1 MTRFTTPEVA
11 KILDLGEDRIR
22 SCVRAGLL
30 SPDRGPRRQ
39 LRFTFQDLLLLRT
52 TKGLL
57 DARVPLPRIRRML
70 TSLRRQLPDDA
81 RLAALSIYADG
92 RRVVAWDGTARWQPD
107 SGQFLF
113 NFEAKAVARDVKA
126 VAKEVS
132 PIAAPPPL
140 PATPARGPALSAEQW
155 MTLASELEATSPAE
169 ARRAYHQ
176 ALQLDPMLA
185 DAHIN
190 LGRLYHE
197 AKEAP
202 RAEAHYRIAI
212 QHAPDDPIGHFN
224 LAVLLDDLGRVDEA
238 ARAYRAALT
247 RDRDFADAHYN
258 LGLLLDR
265 LGRRSDAIA
274 HLRTAR
280 KLYGRP

>member
-30 SPDRGPRRQ
+30 APDRGPRRQ

-70 TSLRRQLPDDA
+70 TSLRRQLPDDT

-113 NFEAKAVARDVKA
+113 NFDVKAVARDVKA
-126 VAKEVS
+126 VS
-132 PIAAPPPL
+132 PVATPVAL
-140 PATPARGPALSAEQW
+140 PRPPARGPALDADHW
-155 MTLASELEATSPAE
+155 MRLAAELEATSPAE

-176 ALQLDPMLA
+176 ALQLDPLLT

-224 LAVLLDDLGRVDEA
+224 LAVLLDDLGRADEA
-238 ARAYRAALT
+238 VRAYRAALA

-258 LGLLLDR
+258 LGLLLER
-265 LGRRSDAIA
+265 LGRRSEAIA

-280 KLYGRP
+280 KLYK